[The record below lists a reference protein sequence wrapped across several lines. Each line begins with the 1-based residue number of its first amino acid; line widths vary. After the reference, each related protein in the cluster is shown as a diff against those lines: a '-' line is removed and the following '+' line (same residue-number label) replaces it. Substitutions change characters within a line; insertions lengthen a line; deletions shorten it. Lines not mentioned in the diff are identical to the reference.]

1 MLALAGPLRL
11 FGSSAVSVE
20 GYTTKT
26 GRVRSEYWVENQQIF
41 TNAFGAAANLAA
53 TELHLKGAVWSGFES
68 AACTYGG
75 AWTEVPLAAYI
86 ELLRKEG
93 FNAIRLPLPRNGCPS
108 LLDDLEKFILTAGDH
123 GMTVLLSGYAA
134 RAGVENA
141 NGYIGGA
148 QGLASLT
155 AAWERLATRF
165 CEPARFWNVIG
176 ADLMNSPHG
185 MYWGPAPL
193 NPPPPPSSATA
204 AAEFDPH
211 ACRPGHEGFDACP
224 PPPPPPSPPPH
235 HEHYFPGERW
245 DTAASKLGGA
255 VLAKCSRWLLFVQG
269 VGYCEG
275 TRQSRSQQPTPPV
288 GPSAE
293 PMAGCAFPSAAGQD
307 PLLTLWWAE
316 NLQAAA
322 AYPLSLPP
330 QKVVYAPQVGAPSS
344 SNHLLTSLPTHYTVG
359 GPNSGYL
366 LNTDPR
372 A

>member
-359 GPNSGYL
+359 GPN
-366 LNTDPR
+366 
-372 A
+372 